1 MDTDSQSDG
10 VVHARW
16 PRAKAAALVAVA
28 ALFLLVLA
36 LSLTR
41 ATDTDLW
48 WHLASGDLIRRTGE
62 VPRSDP
68 FSYTVIGHRWIDIH
82 WLFQVVLSA
91 LYEAGGVRAL
101 DVARSSILLG
111 IFAWLFRRCRRDAGP
126 STVVG
131 VLFVVALACQERFL
145 TRPEIVS
152 WALLLA
158 VIAAL
163 ERALDP
169 AGSDGAR
176 ARSLFLVLPA
186 LTIGWVNVQS
196 LFILAPIFIVFALLA
211 SLIELVRARPG
222 SFWPAAGAPGGWSDA
237 DRPIALL
244 VALAV
249 SVVACLINPY
259 GAAALRLPFEQ
270 FFVALGGRS
279 LLSRTIAEFQPPLSG
294 YMVTPAIVAFVVLAA
309 ATAVALLADAG
320 RVRALEVLIFAATL
334 VLALRARRNIP
345 IFALAAAPILAR
357 HAAGLLKGITDRMA
371 RAGARDRAAI
381 AVPAVLAAA
390 ALWMTFDV
398 ATNRFYLRR
407 PSERWFGS
415 GEIPDYFPEE
425 SARFVAA
432 GGIPGNVFHSLWAGG
447 YLIHAWRGERGV
459 FIDGR
464 NDPYLDDVLPA
475 YLNAIADPSAFEET
489 VRRYQITAVIW
500 PHHRALEGKRL
511 LAYLARGRGWV
522 LVHLDPAAAVYL
534 RSDILSPARL
544 AEGPFPPGRDPADTY
559 RILARALD
567 RRPFSGPP
575 IREISLGEFFS
586 VSGDQAGSEFFFH
599 RALEKMPRSAPVLYG
614 YAVALERQNRTREA
628 CDVYAR
634 AAAADAGHLPSRA
647 ALGACLL
654 DKGDVEAAGREL
666 QAAYRGGERSA
677 RLLQA
682 RARLFEQKNDMD
694 GAIAAYRE
702 AIQFA
707 PRDTGVLRSLALFYA
722 RHGQPSS
729 ALPFYTR
736 AAEIDPDD
744 PVIAGETA
752 TLLDRLGRT
761 DAALEVA
768 RDASRRAM
776 ERLDSGGPAGWAAA
790 GPSRADDRRLLAFAA
805 TLEERAGDRTKA
817 AQYREALAR
826 SGGEPPAQ

>member
-1 MDTDSQSDG
+1 MDTDSQGDG
-10 VVHARW
+10 VAPAPRW
-16 PRAKAAALVAVA
+16 SPAKAAALVAVA

-101 DVARSSILLG
+101 DVARSAILLG
-111 IFAWLFRRCRRDAGP
+111 IFAWLYRRCRRDAGA

-131 VLFVVALACQERFL
+131 VLFVVVLACQERFL

-152 WALLLA
+152 WGFLLA

-163 ERALDP
+163 ERALDA
-169 AGSDGAR
+169 AGSDAAR
-176 ARSLFLVLPA
+176 ARSLYLVLPA
-186 LTIGWVNVQS
+186 LTIAWVNVQS
-196 LFILAPIFIVFALLA
+196 LFILAPIFIVLALFA
-211 SLIELVRARPG
+211 SLIELMRARPG
-222 SFWPAAGAPGGWSDA
+222 SFWPAADAPAGWSDV

-259 GAAALRLPFEQ
+259 GAVALRFPFEQ
-270 FFVALGGRS
+270 FFVALGGKS

-294 YMVTPAIVAFVVLAA
+294 DMVTPSIVAFVVLAA
-309 ATAVALLADAG
+309 ATILVLLADAG
-320 RVRALEVLIFAATL
+320 RVRALEVLISAATL

-357 HAAGLLKGITDRMA
+357 HAAGLLKRATDRTA
-371 RAGARDRAAI
+371 RAGARERAAI
-381 AVPAVLAAA
+381 AAPVVLAAA

-398 ATNRFYLRR
+398 ASDRFFLRR
-407 PSERWFGS
+407 PTERWFGS
-415 GEIPDYFPEE
+415 GEIPDYFPEDA
-425 SARFVAA
+425 ARFVAA
-432 GGIPGNVFHSLWAGG
+432 NGIPGNVFHSLWAGG

-475 YLNAIADPSAFEET
+475 YLKAIADPSEFEDT
-489 VRRYQITAVIW
+489 VARYQITAVIW
-500 PHHRALEGKRL
+500 SHQRALEGKRL
-511 LAYLARGRGWV
+511 LAYLARSRGWI
-522 LVHLDPAAAVYL
+522 LVHLDAAAAVYL
-534 RSDILSPARL
+534 RADVLSAARL
-544 AEGPFPPGRDPADTY
+544 AESPFTPGRDPADTY

-586 VSGDQAGSEFFFH
+586 VSGDPVGSEFFFQ
-599 RALEKMPRSAPVLYG
+599 RAVEKMPRSAPVLYG
-614 YAVALERQNRTREA
+614 YALALERQNRTREA
-628 CDVYAR
+628 CDAYGR
-634 AAAADAGHLPSRA
+634 AAAADPGHLPSRA
-647 ALGACLL
+647 ATGACLL

-677 RLLQA
+677 RLLVA
-682 RARLFEQKNDMD
+682 RARLFEQKSDTA
-694 GAIAAYRE
+694 GAIAAYQE
-702 AIQFA
+702 AIQVA
-707 PRDTGVLRSLALFYA
+707 PRDTTVLRSMALFLA
-722 RHGQPSS
+722 RHDQPSE
-729 ALPFYTR
+729 ALSFYTR
-736 AAEIDPDD
+736 AAGIDPDD

-752 TLLDRLGRT
+752 SLLDRLGRT
-761 DAALEVA
+761 DAALDVA

-776 ERLDSGGPAGWAAA
+776 ERLESGGPAGWVAS
-790 GPSRADDRRLLAFAA
+790 GPSREDDRRLLALAA
-805 TLEERAGDRTKA
+805 ALEERAGDRARA
-817 AQYREALAR
+817 AQYRDALAR
-826 SGGEPPAQ
+826 SGGGP